1 VDSNDLKMYNSNSKL
16 IKEIKNTM
24 NLDEIL
30 TEYAV
35 ELSIHQNAST
45 TVKRLIELVLEKDF
59 DIVNVKEE
67 YPEYFL

>member
-1 VDSNDLKMYNSNSKL
+1 MDSNDLKMYNSNSKL

-35 ELSIHQNAST
+35 EVKTHPNAST
-45 TVKRLIELVLEKDF
+45 TVKQVLELVLKKDF
-59 DIVNVKEE
+59 GVDIKKD